1 MSVSYVEL
9 TAEAAQADAR
19 ESGQNNDP
27 ADHDWP
33 YTFES
38 ARNQIWTFD
47 KYSVLEK
54 YIYYTTHLLWC
65 PLGLWGVVKAEKFL
79 EQE

>member
-47 KYSVLEK
+47 KYSV
-54 YIYYTTHLLWC
+54 
-65 PLGLWGVVKAEKFL
+65 
-79 EQE
+79 